1 MLVYR
6 YILRAHIA
14 PFVFGT
20 SVIMALFLIQYM
32 MRWVD
37 KLASKGLDAGTIIQF
52 LILNLSWIVVLAIPI
67 GVLFSTIMAFGAM
80 SSNHEVTVMKAS
92 GMGLF
97 RMMIPVVVM
106 GSLLWAFT
114 FWYTDSVLPDSNVRL
129 TAMMRDIENTKPS
142 FAVEEGQ
149 FTTFNATT
157 SILAR
162 RVLPNGSM
170 LGVSI
175 YDKSKFDF
183 VNIISADSGRLA
195 FSPSLTRLVIQLANG
210 EIHQRGVRNPN
221 EYRVVSFDR
230 YQIVLPADRF
240 FYEAS
245 DVTGSSRGERE
256 MTIADMQKIVDNAEL
271 QEQQAL
277 QRYDSALVRHIK
289 DLKQEQ
295 QSSAS
300 SLTRSEILQ
309 RASSF
314 VMTAHT
320 LFESEHQRAKSEHVI
335 ANKYLVE
342 IYKKYAIPFACL
354 LFVFVGSPLGILTK
368 GGNFG
373 TSAMYS
379 LGFYVIYWMSMI
391 GGEEF
396 ADRGY
401 LSPLVAMWL
410 GNIIIGIIGVW
421 ITVRVNND

>member
-1 MLVYR
+1 MLIYR
-6 YILRAHIA
+6 YILRSHIA

-37 KLASKGLDAGTIIQF
+37 KLASKGLDAATIAQF
-52 LILNLSWIVVLAIPI
+52 LVLNLSWIVVLAVPI
-67 GVLFSTIMAFGAM
+67 GVLFSTIMAFGSM
-80 SSNHEVTVMKAS
+80 SSSHEVTVMKAS

-97 RMMIPVVVM
+97 KMMIPVMAV
-106 GSLLWAFT
+106 GCLLWGFT

-129 TAMMRDIENTKPS
+129 TGMMRDIESTKPS

-162 RVLPNGSM
+162 RVLPDGSM

-175 YDKSKFDF
+175 YDRSKMDF
-183 VNIISADSGRLA
+183 VNVISADSGRLA
-195 FSPSLTRLVIQLANG
+195 FSPSLTRLVIQLSRG

-221 EYRVVSFDR
+221 DYRVVSFDR
-230 YQIVLPADRF
+230 YQIVLPADKF

-256 MTIADMQKIVDNAEL
+256 MTIADMQSIVDRAQL
-271 QEQQAL
+271 QERLAN
-277 QRYDSALVRHIK
+277 QRYDSSMHLHIN
-289 DLKQEQ
+289 DLRNPAPVVSK
-295 QSSAS
+295 A
-300 SLTRSEILQ
+300 LTRTEILG

-314 VMTAHT
+314 IATAQMIV
-320 LFESEHQRAKSEHVI
+320 ESEYQRAKSERI
-335 ANKYLVE
+335 LANKYLVE
-342 IYKKYAIPFACL
+342 IHKKYAIPFACL
-354 LFVFVGSPLGILTK
+354 LFVIVGSPLGILTK

-401 LSPLVAMWL
+401 LSPFLAMWL
-410 GNIIIGIIGVW
+410 GNIIIGVIGVW
-421 ITVRVNND
+421 ITIRVNNR

>member
-1 MLVYR
+1 MLIYR
-6 YILRAHIA
+6 YILRAHVA

-37 KLASKGLDAGTIIQF
+37 KLASKGLDAGTIVQF
-52 LILNLSWIVVLAIPI
+52 LVLNLSWIVVLAIPI

-92 GMGLF
+92 GIGLL
-97 RMMIPVVVM
+97 RMMIPVVLV
-106 GSLLWAFT
+106 GGLLWGFT

-129 TAMMRDIENTKPS
+129 TGMMRDIESTKPS

-149 FTTFNATT
+149 FTTFNSTT

-162 RVLPNGSM
+162 RVLPNGTM

-183 VNIISADSGRLA
+183 ANIINADSGRLA
-195 FSPSLTRLVIQLANG
+195 FSPSLTRLVIQLSKG
-210 EIHQRGVRNPN
+210 EIHQRGIRNPN

-230 YQIVLPADRF
+230 YQIVLPADKF

-245 DVTGSSRGERE
+245 EVTGTSRGERE
-256 MTIADMQKIVDNAEL
+256 MTIADMQKIVQSAEL
-271 QEQQAL
+271 QEHQAL
-277 QRYDSALVRHIK
+277 LRYDSAVVRHLQ
-289 DLKQEQ
+289 DL
-295 QSSAS
+295 QSVQPISAS
-300 SLTRSEILQ
+300 TSTRSEVLQ
-309 RASSF
+309 RASAYI
-314 VMTAHT
+314 MTAQT
-320 LFESEHQRAKSEHVI
+320 MFESERQRASSERVV
-335 ANKYLVE
+335 ANRYLVE
-342 IYKKYAIPFACL
+342 IHKKYAIPFACL

-421 ITVRVNND
+421 ITVRVNNR

>member
-1 MLVYR
+1 MLLHR
-6 YILRAHIA
+6 YILRAHVA

-20 SVIMALFLIQYM
+20 SVIMILFLIQYM

-37 KLASKGLDAGTIIQF
+37 KLASKGLDAATIVQF

-92 GMGLF
+92 GMGLI
-97 RMMIPVVVM
+97 RMMIPVM
-106 GSLLWAFT
+106 AAGCLLWGFT

-129 TAMMRDIENTKPS
+129 TGMMRDIESTKPS

-149 FTTFNATT
+149 FTTFNSTT

-162 RVLPNGSM
+162 RVLANGAM

-175 YDKSKFDF
+175 YDKSKPDA
-183 VNIISADSGRLA
+183 VSIVSADSGRLA
-195 FSPSLTRLVIQLANG
+195 FSPSLTRLVIQLSNG
-210 EIHQRGVRNPN
+210 EIHQRGLRNPN
-221 EYRVVSFDR
+221 DYRVVSFDR
-230 YQIVLPADRF
+230 YQIILPAEKF
-240 FYEAS
+240 FYEAT

-256 MTIADMQKIVDNAEL
+256 MTIADMQVIVDRAIQ
-271 QEQQAL
+271 QEHIAQQH
-277 QRYDSALVRHIK
+277 YDSTMRIHID
-289 DLKQEQ
+289 DLKSTPPV
-295 QSSAS
+295 SST
-300 SLTRSEILQ
+300 SLRRSDFLQ

-314 VMTAHT
+314 IATAQMS
-320 LFESEHQRAKSEHVI
+320 LESDHQRATSERTV

-342 IYKKYAIPFACL
+342 IHKKYAIPFACL
-354 LFVFVGSPLGILTK
+354 LFVIVGSPLGILTK

-410 GNIIIGIIGVW
+410 GNIIIGVIGVW
-421 ITVRVNND
+421 ITVRVNNR

>member
-1 MLVYR
+1 MLIYR

-37 KLASKGLDAGTIIQF
+37 KLASKGLDAGTIVQF
-52 LILNLSWIVVLAIPI
+52 LVLNLSWIVVLAIPI

-92 GMGLF
+92 GVGLF
-97 RMMIPVVVM
+97 RMMIPVVIM
-106 GSLLWAFT
+106 GALLWGFT

-129 TAMMRDIENTKPS
+129 TGMMRDIESTKPS

-149 FTTFNATT
+149 FTTFNSTT

-162 RVLPNGSM
+162 QVLPNGSM

-175 YDKSKFDF
+175 YDKSKFD
-183 VNIISADSGRLA
+183 VMNIINADSGRLA
-195 FSPSLTRLVIQLANG
+195 FSPSLTRLVIQLSKG
-210 EIHQRGVRNPN
+210 EIHQRGIRNPN

-230 YQIVLPADRF
+230 YQIVLPADKF

-245 DVTGSSRGERE
+245 EVTGTSRGERE
-256 MTIADMQKIVDNAEL
+256 MTIADMQKIVSEAER

-277 QRYDSALVRHIK
+277 SRYDSSVARHIQ
-289 DLKQEQ
+289 DLQAGKP
-295 QSSAS
+295 SAVS
-300 SLTRSEILQ
+300 ALTRSEVLQ
-309 RASSF
+309 RANSYL
-314 VMTAHT
+314 MTAQT
-320 LFESEHQRAKSEHVI
+320 MFEVEHQRATSERIV
-335 ANKYLVE
+335 ANRYLVE
-342 IYKKYAIPFACL
+342 IHKKYAIPFACL
-354 LFVFVGSPLGILTK
+354 LFVFVGSPLGILIK

-410 GNIIIGIIGVW
+410 GNIIIGIIGTW
-421 ITVRVNND
+421 ITVRVNNR

>member
-1 MLVYR
+1 MLIYR
-6 YILRAHIA
+6 YILRAHVA

-37 KLASKGLDAGTIIQF
+37 KLASKGLDAGTIVQF
-52 LILNLSWIVVLAIPI
+52 LVLNLSWIVVLAIPI

-92 GMGLF
+92 GIGLL
-97 RMMIPVVVM
+97 RMMIPVM
-106 GSLLWAFT
+106 ILGALLWGFT

-129 TAMMRDIENTKPS
+129 TGMMRDIESTKPS

-149 FTTFNATT
+149 FTTFNSTT

-183 VNIISADSGRLA
+183 VNIINADSGRLA
-195 FSPSLTRLVIQLANG
+195 FSPSLTRLVIQLSKG
-210 EIHQRGVRNPN
+210 EIHQRGIRNPN

-230 YQIVLPADRF
+230 YQIVLPADKF

-245 DVTGSSRGERE
+245 DVTGTSRGERE
-256 MTIADMQKIVDNAEL
+256 MTIADMQKIVSQAEL

-277 QRYDSALVRHIK
+277 LRYDSSVVRHLQ
-289 DLKQEQ
+289 DLRATPP
-295 QSSAS
+295 SMASA
-300 SLTRSEILQ
+300 LTTPEILQ
-309 RASSF
+309 RASSY
-314 VMTAHT
+314 VMTAQT
-320 LFESEHQRAKSEHVI
+320 MFEAERQRAASERVV
-335 ANKYLVE
+335 ANRYLVE
-342 IYKKYAIPFACL
+342 IHKKYAIPFACL

-421 ITVRVNND
+421 ITVKVNND

>member
-129 TAMMRDIENTKPS
+129 TAMMRDIESTKPS

-149 FTTFNATT
+149 FTTFNTTT

-314 VMTAHT
+314 VMTAQT

-421 ITVRVNND
+421 ITVRVNNR

>member
-1 MLVYR
+1 MLIYR

-37 KLASKGLDAGTIIQF
+37 KLASKGLDAPTIMQF
-52 LILNLSWIVVLAIPI
+52 LALNLSWIVVLAIPI

-80 SSNHEVTVMKAS
+80 SSNHEITVMKAS

-97 RMMIPVVVM
+97 KMMIPVM
-106 GSLLWAFT
+106 AAGCLLWAFT
-114 FWYTDSVLPDSNVRL
+114 FWYTDSVLPNSNVRL
-129 TAMMRDIENTKPS
+129 TGMMRDIESTKPS

-162 RVLPNGSM
+162 HVLPDGSM
-170 LGVSI
+170 AGVSI
-175 YDKSKFDF
+175 YDKSKLDV
-183 VNIISADSGRLA
+183 VNIINADSGRLA
-195 FSPSLTRLVIQLANG
+195 FSPSLTRLVIQLTRG

-221 EYRVVSFDR
+221 DYRVVSFDR
-230 YQIVLPADRF
+230 YQIVLPADKF

-256 MTIADMQKIVDNAEL
+256 MTIDDMRRIVNNAEN
-271 QEQQAL
+271 QERLAR
-277 QRYDSALVRHIK
+277 QRYDSILQLHMR
-289 DLKQEQ
+289 DLRQPPTV
-295 QSSAS
+295 SSAS
-300 SLTRSEILQ
+300 LTQTDILQ

-314 VMTAHT
+314 IATAQMMV
-320 LFESEHQRAKSEHVI
+320 ESEHQRAKSERVV

-342 IYKKYAIPFACL
+342 IHKKYAIPFACL
-354 LFVFVGSPLGILTK
+354 LFVIVGSPLGIVTK

-401 LSPLVAMWL
+401 LSPFLAMWL
-410 GNIIIGIIGVW
+410 GNIIIGVIGVW

>member
-1 MLVYR
+1 
-6 YILRAHIA
+6 
-14 PFVFGT
+14 
-20 SVIMALFLIQYM
+20 MALFLIQYM

-37 KLASKGLDAGTIIQF
+37 KLASKGLDAATIAQF
-52 LILNLSWIVVLAIPI
+52 LVLNLSWIVVLAIPI
-67 GVLFSTIMAFGAM
+67 GVLFSTIMAFGSM
-80 SSNHEVTVMKAS
+80 SSSHEVTVMKAS

-97 RMMIPVVVM
+97 RMMIPVMAV
-106 GSLLWAFT
+106 GCLLWGFT

-129 TAMMRDIENTKPS
+129 TGMMRDIESTKPS

-175 YDKSKFDF
+175 YDRSKMDF

-195 FSPSLTRLVIQLANG
+195 FSPSLTRLVIQLSKG
-210 EIHQRGVRNPN
+210 EIHQRGVRNTN
-221 EYRVVSFDR
+221 DYRVVSFDR
-230 YQIVLPADRF
+230 YQIVLPADKF

-256 MTIADMQKIVDNAEL
+256 MTIADMQAIVDRAHL
-271 QEQQAL
+271 QERLAN
-277 QRYDSALVRHIK
+277 QRYDSAVRQHVR
-289 DLKQEQ
+289 DLRAIP
-295 QSSAS
+295 SIVSTP
-300 SLTRSEILQ
+300 LTQSEILG

-314 VMTAHT
+314 IMTAQT
-320 LFESEHQRAKSEHVI
+320 IVESEYQRAKSERII

-354 LFVFVGSPLGILTK
+354 LFVIVGSPLGILTK

-401 LSPLVAMWL
+401 LSPFLAMWL
-410 GNIIIGIIGVW
+410 GNIIIGVIGVW
-421 ITVRVNND
+421 ITVRVNNR

>member
-1 MLVYR
+1 MLIYR
-6 YILRAHIA
+6 YILRTHIA

-37 KLASKGLDAGTIIQF
+37 KLASKGLDPGTIIQF
-52 LILNLSWIVVLAIPI
+52 LVLNLSWIVVLAIPI

-97 RMMIPVVVM
+97 RMMIPVLVM
-106 GSLLWAFT
+106 GALLWGFT

-129 TAMMRDIENTKPS
+129 TGMMRDIESTKPS

-162 RVLPNGSM
+162 RVLNNGSM

-175 YDKSKFDF
+175 YDKSKYDF
-183 VNIISADSGRLA
+183 VNIINADSGRLA
-195 FSPSLTRLVIQLANG
+195 FSPSLTRLVIQLSKG

-256 MTIADMQKIVDNAEL
+256 MTIADMQKIVDNAQL
-271 QEQQAL
+271 QEKQAL
-277 QRYDSALVRHIK
+277 QRYDSAIAHHVT
-289 DLKQEQ
+289 DLRQPISSGT
-295 QSSAS
+295 SSA
-300 SLTRSEILQ
+300 TRTDVLQ

-314 VMTAHT
+314 VMTAQT
-320 LFESEHQRAKSEHVI
+320 MFESEAARAKSEHVV

-342 IYKKYAIPFACL
+342 IHKKYAIPFACL

-401 LSPLVAMWL
+401 LSPFLAMWL

-421 ITVRVNND
+421 ITVRVNNR

>member
-1 MLVYR
+1 MLLYR
-6 YILRAHIA
+6 YILRSHIA

-37 KLASKGLDAGTIIQF
+37 KLASKGLDPATIAQF
-52 LILNLSWIVVLAIPI
+52 LVLNLSWIVVLAIPI

-92 GMGLF
+92 GMGLLK
-97 RMMIPVVVM
+97 MMIPVLSV
-106 GSLLWAFT
+106 GSILWGFT
-114 FWYTDSVLPDSNVRL
+114 FWYTDNVLPDSNVRL
-129 TAMMRDIENTKPS
+129 TGMMRDIESTKPS

-149 FTTFNATT
+149 FTTYNATT

-162 RVLPNGSM
+162 RVLPNGVM

-175 YDKSKFDF
+175 YDKSKSDF
-183 VNIISADSGRLA
+183 VNVVSADSGRLA
-195 FSPSLTRLVIQLANG
+195 FSPSLTRLVIQLTSG
-210 EIHQRGVRNPN
+210 EIHQRGIRNPD

-230 YQIVLPADRF
+230 YQIVLPADKF

-256 MTIADMQKIVDNAEL
+256 MTIDDMQKIVNNAQA
-271 QEQQAL
+271 QEQMAV
-277 QRYDSALVRHIK
+277 QRYDSIFMQHIQ
-289 DLKQEQ
+289 DLKTYHKGLPADV
-295 QSSAS
+295 S
-300 SLTRSEILQ
+300 RDDGLQ

-314 VMTAHT
+314 IMTAQSMM
-320 LFESEHQRAKSEHVI
+320 ESENQRAKAEHI
-335 ANKYLVE
+335 AANRYLVE
-342 IYKKYAIPFACL
+342 IHKKYAIPFACL

-379 LGFYVIYWMSMI
+379 LGFYVLYWMCMI

-396 ADRGY
+396 ADRGL

-410 GNIIIGIIGVW
+410 GNAIIGVIGIW
-421 ITVRVNND
+421 ITVRVNNR

>member
-1 MLVYR
+1 MLLYR
-6 YILRAHIA
+6 YILRSHIA

-37 KLASKGLDAGTIIQF
+37 KLASKGLDPATIAQF
-52 LILNLSWIVVLAIPI
+52 LVLNLSWIVVLAIPI

-92 GMGLF
+92 GMGLLK
-97 RMMIPVVVM
+97 MMIPVLSV
-106 GSLLWAFT
+106 GSILWGFT
-114 FWYTDSVLPDSNVRL
+114 FWYTDNVLPDSNVRL
-129 TAMMRDIENTKPS
+129 TGMMRDIESTKPS

-149 FTTFNATT
+149 FTTYNATT

-162 RVLPNGSM
+162 RVLPNGVM

-175 YDKSKFDF
+175 YDKSKSDF
-183 VNIISADSGRLA
+183 VNVVSADSGRLA
-195 FSPSLTRLVIQLANG
+195 FSPSLTRLVIQLTSG
-210 EIHQRGVRNPN
+210 EIHQRGIRNPD

-230 YQIVLPADRF
+230 YQIVLPADKF

-256 MTIADMQKIVDNAEL
+256 MTIDDMQKIVNNAQA
-271 QEQQAL
+271 QEQMAV
-277 QRYDSALVRHIK
+277 QRYDSIFMQHIQ
-289 DLKQEQ
+289 DLKTYHKGLPADV
-295 QSSAS
+295 S
-300 SLTRSEILQ
+300 RDDGLQ

-314 VMTAHT
+314 IMTAQSMM
-320 LFESEHQRAKSEHVI
+320 ESENQRAKAEHI
-335 ANKYLVE
+335 AANRYLVE
-342 IYKKYAIPFACL
+342 IHKKYAIPFACL

-379 LGFYVIYWMSMI
+379 LGFYVVYWMCMI

-396 ADRGY
+396 ADRGL

-410 GNIIIGIIGVW
+410 GNAIIGVIGIW
-421 ITVRVNND
+421 ITVRVNNR

>member
-1 MLVYR
+1 MLIYR
-6 YILRAHIA
+6 YILRAHVA

-37 KLASKGLDAGTIIQF
+37 KLASKGLDAGTIVQF
-52 LILNLSWIVVLAIPI
+52 LVLNLSWIVVLAIPI

-92 GMGLF
+92 GIGLL
-97 RMMIPVVVM
+97 RMMIPVVLV
-106 GSLLWAFT
+106 GGLLWGFT

-129 TAMMRDIENTKPS
+129 TGMMRDIESTKPS

-149 FTTFNATT
+149 FTTFNSTT

-162 RVLPNGSM
+162 RVLPNGTM

-183 VNIISADSGRLA
+183 ANIINADSGRLA
-195 FSPSLTRLVIQLANG
+195 FSPSLTRLVIQLSKG
-210 EIHQRGVRNPN
+210 EIHQRGIRNPN

-230 YQIVLPADRF
+230 YQIVLPADKF

-245 DVTGSSRGERE
+245 EVTGTSRGERE
-256 MTIADMQKIVDNAEL
+256 MTIADMQKIVQSAEL
-271 QEQQAL
+271 QEHQAL
-277 QRYDSALVRHIK
+277 LRYDSAVVRHLQ
-289 DLKQEQ
+289 DL
-295 QSSAS
+295 QSVQPMSAS
-300 SLTRSEILQ
+300 TSTRSEVLQ
-309 RASSF
+309 RASAYI
-314 VMTAHT
+314 MTAQT
-320 LFESEHQRAKSEHVI
+320 MFESERQRANSERVV
-335 ANKYLVE
+335 ANRYLVE
-342 IYKKYAIPFACL
+342 IHKKYAIPFACL

-421 ITVRVNND
+421 ITVRVNNR

>member
-1 MLVYR
+1 MLIYR

-37 KLASKGLDAGTIIQF
+37 KLASKGLDAPTIMQF
-52 LILNLSWIVVLAIPI
+52 LALNLSWIVVLAIPI

-97 RMMIPVVVM
+97 KMMIPVM
-106 GSLLWAFT
+106 AAGCLLWGFT

-129 TAMMRDIENTKPS
+129 TGMMRDIESTKPS

-149 FTTFNATT
+149 FTTFNSTT

-162 RVLPNGSM
+162 QVLPSGAM

-175 YDKSKFDF
+175 YDKSKLDA
-183 VNIISADSGRLA
+183 VNIINADSGRLA
-195 FSPSLTRLVIQLANG
+195 FSPSLTRLVIQLSRG
-210 EIHQRGVRNPN
+210 EIHQRGVRDPN
-221 EYRVVSFDR
+221 EYRVIAFDR
-230 YQIVLPADRF
+230 YQIVLPADKF

-256 MTIADMQKIVDNAEL
+256 MTIADMQRIVDNSQI
-271 QEQQAL
+271 QERLAQ
-277 QRYDSALVRHIK
+277 QRYDSILQLHLRDLRQPPVALTT
-289 DLKQEQ
+289 
-295 QSSAS
+295 
-300 SLTRSEILQ
+300 SLSTTDILQ
-309 RASSF
+309 RTSSF
-314 VMTAHT
+314 IATAQMMM
-320 LFESEHQRAKSEHVI
+320 ESEYQRAKNERIV

-342 IYKKYAIPFACL
+342 IHKKYAIPFACL
-354 LFVFVGSPLGILTK
+354 LFVIVGSPLGILTK

-401 LSPLVAMWL
+401 LSPFLAMWL

-421 ITVRVNND
+421 ITVRVNNR

>member
-1 MLVYR
+1 MLIYR

-37 KLASKGLDAGTIIQF
+37 KLASKGLDAGTIVQF
-52 LILNLSWIVVLAIPI
+52 LVLNLSWIVVLAIPI

-92 GMGLF
+92 GVGLF
-97 RMMIPVVVM
+97 RMMIPVVIM
-106 GSLLWAFT
+106 GALLWGFT

-129 TAMMRDIENTKPS
+129 TGMMRDIESTKPS

-149 FTTFNATT
+149 FTTFNSTT

-162 RVLPNGSM
+162 QVLPNGSM

-175 YDKSKFDF
+175 YDKSKFD
-183 VNIISADSGRLA
+183 VMNIINADSGRLA
-195 FSPSLTRLVIQLANG
+195 FSPSLTRLVIQLSKG
-210 EIHQRGVRNPN
+210 EIHQRGIRNPN

-230 YQIVLPADRF
+230 YQIVLPADKF

-245 DVTGSSRGERE
+245 EVTGTSRGERE
-256 MTIADMQKIVDNAEL
+256 MTIADMQKIVSEAER

-277 QRYDSALVRHIK
+277 SRYDSSVARHIQ
-289 DLKQEQ
+289 DLQAGKP
-295 QSSAS
+295 SAVS
-300 SLTRSEILQ
+300 ALTRSEVLQ
-309 RASSF
+309 RANSYL
-314 VMTAHT
+314 MTAQT
-320 LFESEHQRAKSEHVI
+320 MFEVEHQRATSERIV
-335 ANKYLVE
+335 ANRYLVE
-342 IYKKYAIPFACL
+342 IHKKYAIPFACL

-410 GNIIIGIIGVW
+410 GNIIIGIIGTW
-421 ITVRVNND
+421 ITVRVNNR

>member
-1 MLVYR
+1 
-6 YILRAHIA
+6 
-14 PFVFGT
+14 
-20 SVIMALFLIQYM
+20 MALFLIQYM

-37 KLASKGLDAGTIIQF
+37 KLASKGLDPATIAQF
-52 LILNLSWIVVLAIPI
+52 LVLNLSWIVVLAIPI

-92 GMGLF
+92 GMGLLK
-97 RMMIPVVVM
+97 MMIPVLSV
-106 GSLLWAFT
+106 GSILWGFT
-114 FWYTDSVLPDSNVRL
+114 FWYTDNVLPDSNVRL
-129 TAMMRDIENTKPS
+129 TGMMRDIESTKPS

-149 FTTFNATT
+149 FTTYNATT

-162 RVLPNGSM
+162 RVLPNGVM

-175 YDKSKFDF
+175 YDKSKSDF
-183 VNIISADSGRLA
+183 VNVVSADSGRLA
-195 FSPSLTRLVIQLANG
+195 FSPSLTRLVIQLTSG
-210 EIHQRGVRNPN
+210 EIHQRGIRNPD

-230 YQIVLPADRF
+230 YQIVLPADKF

-256 MTIADMQKIVDNAEL
+256 MTIDDMQKIVNNAQA
-271 QEQQAL
+271 QEQMAV
-277 QRYDSALVRHIK
+277 QRYDSIFMQHIQ
-289 DLKQEQ
+289 DLKTYHKGLPADV
-295 QSSAS
+295 S
-300 SLTRSEILQ
+300 RDDGLQ

-314 VMTAHT
+314 IMTAQSMM
-320 LFESEHQRAKSEHVI
+320 ESENQRAKAEHI
-335 ANKYLVE
+335 AANRYLVE
-342 IYKKYAIPFACL
+342 IHKKYAIPFACL

-379 LGFYVIYWMSMI
+379 LGFYVLYWMCMI

-396 ADRGY
+396 ADRGL

-410 GNIIIGIIGVW
+410 GNAIIGVIGIW
-421 ITVRVNND
+421 ITVRVNNR

>member
-1 MLVYR
+1 MLLYR
-6 YILRAHIA
+6 YILRSHIA

-37 KLASKGLDAGTIIQF
+37 KLASKGLDPATIAQF
-52 LILNLSWIVVLAIPI
+52 LVLNLSWIVVLAIPI

-97 RMMIPVVVM
+97 KMMIPVLSV
-106 GSLLWAFT
+106 GSILWGFT
-114 FWYTDSVLPDSNVRL
+114 FWYTDNVLPDSNVRL
-129 TAMMRDIENTKPS
+129 TGMMRDIESTKPS

-149 FTTFNATT
+149 FTTYNATT

-162 RVLPNGSM
+162 RVLPNGVM

-175 YDKSKFDF
+175 YDKSKSDF
-183 VNIISADSGRLA
+183 VNVVSADSGRLA
-195 FSPSLTRLVIQLANG
+195 FSPSLTRLVIQLTSG
-210 EIHQRGVRNPN
+210 EIHQRGIRNPD

-230 YQIVLPADRF
+230 YQIVLPADKF
-240 FYEAS
+240 FYEAT

-256 MTIADMQKIVDNAEL
+256 MTIDDMQKIVNNAQA
-271 QEQQAL
+271 QEQMAV
-277 QRYDSALVRHIK
+277 QRYDSIFVQHIQ
-289 DLKQEQ
+289 DLKTYHKGLPADV
-295 QSSAS
+295 SRDDA
-300 SLTRSEILQ
+300 LQ

-314 VMTAHT
+314 IMTAQSMM
-320 LFESEHQRAKSEHVI
+320 ESENQRAKAEHI
-335 ANKYLVE
+335 AANRYLVE
-342 IYKKYAIPFACL
+342 IHKKYAIPFACL

-379 LGFYVIYWMSMI
+379 LGFYVIYWMCMI

-396 ADRGY
+396 ADRGL

-410 GNIIIGIIGVW
+410 GNAIIGVIGIW
-421 ITVRVNND
+421 ITVRVNNR

>member
-6 YILRAHIA
+6 YILRSHIA
-14 PFVFGT
+14 PFIFGT

-37 KLASKGLDAGTIIQF
+37 KLASKGLDPTTIAQF
-52 LILNLSWIVVLAIPI
+52 LVLNLSWIVVLAIPI

-97 RMMIPVVVM
+97 KMMIPVLAV
-106 GSLLWAFT
+106 GSLLWGFT
-114 FWYTDSVLPDSNVRL
+114 FWYTDNILPDSNVRL
-129 TAMMRDIENTKPS
+129 TGMMRDIESTKPS

-149 FTTFNATT
+149 FTTYNATT

-162 RVLPNGSM
+162 RVLPNGMM

-175 YDKSKFDF
+175 YDKSKSDF
-183 VNIISADSGRLA
+183 INVVSADSGRLA
-195 FSPSLTRLVIQLANG
+195 FSPSLTRLVIQLTNG
-210 EIHQRGVRNPN
+210 EIHQRGIRNPD

-230 YQIVLPADRF
+230 YQIVLPADKF
-240 FYEAS
+240 FYEAT

-256 MTIADMQKIVDNAEL
+256 MTIADMQKIVDNAQA
-271 QEQQAL
+271 QEQMAG
-277 QRYDSALVRHIK
+277 QRYDSILVQHMR
-289 DLKQEQ
+289 DLKTYHQGLPTDI
-295 QSSAS
+295 SRDDA
-300 SLTRSEILQ
+300 LQ

-314 VMTAHT
+314 IMNAQSM
-320 LFESEHQRAKSEHVI
+320 LESENQRAKAEHIV
-335 ANKYLVE
+335 ANRYLVE
-342 IYKKYAIPFACL
+342 IHKKYAIPFACL

-379 LGFYVIYWMSMI
+379 LGFYVIYWMCMI

-396 ADRGY
+396 ADRGL

-410 GNIIIGIIGVW
+410 GNAVIGVIGVW
-421 ITVRVNND
+421 ITVRVNNR